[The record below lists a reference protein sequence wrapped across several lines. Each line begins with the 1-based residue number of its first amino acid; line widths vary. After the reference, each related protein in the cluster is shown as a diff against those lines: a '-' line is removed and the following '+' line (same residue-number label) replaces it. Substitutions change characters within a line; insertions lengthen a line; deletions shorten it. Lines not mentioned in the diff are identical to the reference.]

1 MRYIRFFDIFL
12 LLSITSC
19 GTQEPAPID
28 YRSGISSY
36 STSKS
41 DGESISSKKFDIKI
55 EENKDIEEKSENE
68 NHVLKD
74 KNPQKFTKKYVTE
87 EEKEPEEER
96 KIVAK
101 QPVEPPQKNKDEDD
115 LESELGK
122 IENTK
127 PQDQETEKEPLA
139 QKEDIEHTQTTEKA
153 DNDNIAP
160 NELFIYPVSGK
171 IITNFGEVVS
181 GSKNSGINFECHVGE
196 KVIASA
202 NGKVIHI
209 AKDPKY
215 GNIVIISHP
224 NNLQTAYA
232 HLDSVEVSK
241 GQEVAKGSEIG
252 IAGKTGDAEKIM
264 LHFAVREGKIAVDPL
279 KYLKNR

>member
-12 LLSITSC
+12 FLSITSC
-19 GTQEPAPID
+19 GAQEPAPID

-36 STSKS
+36 SSSKS
-41 DGESISSKKFDIKI
+41 GGDSISSKKFDIKI
-55 EENKDIEEKSENE
+55 EENKENEEKPEDE
-68 NHVLKD
+68 KDVLKD
-74 KNPQKFTKKYVTE
+74 KNPQKHTKKYVTE
-87 EEKEPEEER
+87 EEKEEEKE
-96 KIVAK
+96 VVVK
-101 QPVEPPQKNKDEDD
+101 QPIEQPQNNKDEEE

-122 IENTK
+122 IDNTK
-127 PQDQETEKEPLA
+127 LQDQEPEKKPLA
-139 QKEDIEHTQTTEKA
+139 QNEESKHNQTAKKTDI
-153 DNDNIAP
+153 DNIAP
-160 NELFIYPVSGK
+160 NELFIYPVGGK
-171 IITNFGEVVS
+171 ILTNFGEVVS

-202 NGKVIHI
+202 NGKVVHI
-209 AKDPKY
+209 AKDAKY

-252 IAGKTGDAEKIM
+252 IAGKTGDAERIM

-279 KYLKNR
+279 KYLKNK